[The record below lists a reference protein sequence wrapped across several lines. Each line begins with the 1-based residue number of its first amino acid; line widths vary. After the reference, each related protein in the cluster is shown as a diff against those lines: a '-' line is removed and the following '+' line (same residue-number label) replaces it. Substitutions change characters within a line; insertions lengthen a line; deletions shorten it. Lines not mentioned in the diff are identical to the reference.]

1 MTDSILDGLP
11 IHVDL
16 TDPGQLATIDEKV
29 EEILSRYSSEEELM
43 ALELGLL
50 SEEGPKPVLALL
62 VLKLARSR
70 LKVQSVRER
79 VTLSVVLAVYNE
91 HTRIKTA
98 DEHPHGEDFLRRKV
112 SQLETLFAGN
122 PNFSWKLIVVDDGCP
137 EGSGGIAQDIIESEG
152 LHPHAEVVFL
162 KDAIERGTPVTRA
175 LSTTVDSQKGGSVLL
190 GMWHAATS
198 PSQGRHIVIYT
209 DADLSTHLGQTG
221 LLIEPILNDSA
232 EVAIASRREPQS
244 VVVKQGT
251 RNDRGKLF
259 IYLWKRL
266 LPVLGEII
274 DTQCGFKAFRQEV
287 LLDILDDLL
296 EYRFAFDIELLLR
309 ASLRGQGGIAKV
321 PIAWIDSEAAS
332 TTTELQPYL
341 PMLKSIA
348 RMYRTYLPRD
358 PKREEFASFITDLD
372 EEGFNRLVSNIPE
385 AIVGREPFEFADF
398 DGVSVDDLRA
408 CIA

>member
-16 TDPGQLATIDEKV
+16 TDPSQLSLIDEKV
-29 EEILSRYSSEEELM
+29 EEVLSRYPSEEDLA
-43 ALELGLL
+43 ALELELL
-50 SEEGPKPVLALL
+50 SGEGQQPVLALL

-70 LKVQSVRER
+70 LKVQSIGER
-79 VTLSVVLAVYNE
+79 VTLSIVLAVYNE
-91 HTRIKTA
+91 HTRIKTS
-98 DEHPHGEDFLRRKV
+98 DEHPHGEDFLRQKV
-112 SQLETLFAGN
+112 AQLETLFGDN
-122 PNFSWKLIVVDDGCP
+122 PNVSWKLIVVDDGCP
-137 EGSGGIAQDIIESEG
+137 EESGRIAQNIIDSEG
-152 LHPHAEVVFL
+152 LGSHAEVVFL
-162 KDAIERGTPVTRA
+162 KDAIEQGAPVTRA

-190 GMWHAATS
+190 GMWHAAAS

-221 LLIEPILNDSA
+221 LLIEPILNESA
-232 EVAIASRREPQS
+232 EVAIASRREPES

-266 LPVLGEII
+266 LPILGEII
-274 DTQCGFKAFRQEV
+274 DTQCGFKAFKQEV

-309 ASLRGQGGIAKV
+309 ASLQAPGGIAKV

-332 TTTELQPYL
+332 TTTDLQPYL

-348 RMYRTYLPRD
+348 RMYRTYLPPD
-358 PKREEFASFITDLD
+358 PAREEFADFITDLD

-398 DGVSVDDLRA
+398 DGVTVDDLRA
-408 CIA
+408 CSA